1 MKTSTMSF
9 IVLRYL
15 FIFAATG
22 SALGLHAMSPSTLN
36 ESIPETVQA
45 PNSNA
50 RPRFASHGEYL
61 PAESVYGHRKPLP
74 HVAYPDPHYFPHEGP
89 APGVEQSFR
98 IGTFDHAFHSE
109 LGKFSP
115 DYYGP
120 HYDRRSLPQIINEVM
135 QRFRYKQVC
144 T

>member
-1 MKTSTMSF
+1 MSYT
-9 IVLRYL
+9 VLRCL
-15 FIFAATG
+15 CIFAAAG

-36 ESIPETVQA
+36 ESLPETVQA
-45 PNSNA
+45 PNSHA

-61 PAESVYGHRKPLP
+61 PAESVYGHHQPLP
-74 HVAYPDPHYFPHEGP
+74 HVAYPDPHNYAHEGP

-98 IGTFDHAFHSE
+98 IGTFEHAFHSE

-120 HYDRRSLPQIINEVM
+120 HFDRRSLPLIINDVL
-135 QRFRYKQVC
+135 QKFRYKRVR